1 MIKPILVLCLGN
13 EVLTDDAFGPVVAR
27 RLGTMLDPCDRV
39 EVIFAPVAG
48 FSLLDLMHRRE
59 RVLVVDSIQTGNAR
73 AGTLHFFEMGQLTPS
88 RNLTC
93 SHQMSLPTAL
103 ELGRKM
109 GYEMPKQIDVLAVE
123 VADVTTLG
131 EMMTQVVEAAVEPA
145 LVEIETW
152 VGEAKHFC
160 KCARG

>member
-13 EVLTDDAFGPVVAR
+13 EVLTDDAFGPAVAR
-27 RLGTMLDPCDRV
+27 RLETMSDPSDRV

-109 GYEMPKQIDVLAVE
+109 GYEMPEQIDVLAVE
-123 VADVTTLG
+123 VADVTTLS
-131 EMMTQVVEAAVEPA
+131 EAMTQDVEAAVEPA
-145 LVEIETW
+145 LVEIEKW
-152 VGEAKHFC
+152 VGEAKEES
-160 KCARG
+160 AALRS